1 MTPLLFLINIYYYEK
16 DRIIHFR
23 IGCLDVRIMRSKRKE
38 RKTAGAAISR
48 STVDSFSG
56 KDTSE
61 VMYLV
66 NSFIDKLNQKDIKS
80 AVSMLSYLDGNDI
93 VPLPAELVKRQ
104 CNALANAQ
112 GVKYTVD
119 RLVFNEEKDNIVKVN
134 ILLFE
139 KKPGDTR
146 PNSISLYLKPIRK
159 DNRWYLTTVDNI
171 TDSNNM
177 GGTKIQN

>member
-1 MTPLLFLINIYYYEK
+1 MFASCGQKEK
-16 DRIIHFR
+16 NVKQ
-23 IGCLDVRIMRSKRKE
+23 LEQQYLVQP
-38 RKTAGAAISR
+38 
-48 STVDSFSG
+48 VDSFSG

-119 RLVFNEEKDNIVKVN
+119 RLVFNEEKDNIVKV
-134 ILLFE
+134 
-139 KKPGDTR
+139 
-146 PNSISLYLKPIRK
+146 ISCCLKRSQAIQ
-159 DNRWYLTTVDNI
+159 DLTAFLCISNLSAKT
-171 TDSNNM
+171 TD
-177 GGTKIQN
+177 GI

>member
-1 MTPLLFLINIYYYEK
+1 MFASCGQKEK
-16 DRIIHFR
+16 NVKQ
-23 IGCLDVRIMRSKRKE
+23 LEQQYLVQP
-38 RKTAGAAISR
+38 
-48 STVDSFSG
+48 VDSFSG

-66 NSFIDKLNQKDIKS
+66 NSFIAKLNQKDIKS

-146 PNSISLYLKPIRK
+146 PNSISLHLKPIRK

>member
-1 MTPLLFLINIYYYEK
+1 MKKIVLFIFGLAALMFASCGQKEK
-16 DRIIHFR
+16 NVKQ
-23 IGCLDVRIMRSKRKE
+23 LEQQYLVQP
-38 RKTAGAAISR
+38 
-48 STVDSFSG
+48 VDSFSG

-146 PNSISLYLKPIRK
+146 PNSISLYLKPIRR

-177 GGTKIQN
+177 GGTQIQN